1 MKIDY
6 KAIIIT
12 VLIILLL
19 GIFIVQCNHEPQVE
33 VKYKTKVQTNYKEK
47 IVYRD
52 TSTCISASTSD
63 ISSGSGLEYFEDI
76 PIDNSID
83 DINGVIL
90 GNRFYDAEYAKV
102 YCNGHIEK
110 SVKDCWINCS
120 GEWIIKVKERIH

>member
-6 KAIIIT
+6 KAITIT
-12 VLIILLL
+12 ILIVLLF
-19 GIFIVQCNHEPQVE
+19 GICIVQCNHEPQVK
-33 VKYKTKVQTNYKEK
+33 VKYKTQVQTKYKEK

-52 TSTCISASTSD
+52 TSMCISASTSD

-76 PIDNSID
+76 PINNSID
-83 DINGVIL
+83 DINGVVL

-110 SVKDCWINCS
+110 SNKDCWINCS